1 MILLIYIIGF
11 VSNYVLTL
19 LMTAFVFKFN
29 PEYFDEQGVNIHST
43 SWAFNVFLDGL
54 IWPITWGITLR
65 QIIKKL

>member
-11 VSNYVLTL
+11 VSHYILVL

-43 SWAFNVFLDGL
+43 SWAFQVFIDGL
-54 IWPITWGITLR
+54 IWPITWGNTVI